1 MADIIRHPGWDP
13 HVRPKLTYQCVA
25 REMRNWRLRM
35 AVSHLDEA
43 IELSRV
49 LSDEAEQVRGLELAA
64 RQVRRYRR
72 PRPLNLFEPKQL
84 DLFEETG

>member
-13 HVRPKLTYQCVA
+13 HFQQKLSYACVA
-25 REMRNWRLRM
+25 RDMRNWRLRM
-35 AVSHLDEA
+35 ALRHLDEA
-43 IELSRV
+43 IELNRV

-64 RQVRRYRR
+64 RQVRRYRQ
-72 PRPLNLFEPKQL
+72 PRLLNLFEPKQL